1 MHKKKTLFFESEL
14 IFLAY
19 NTKYS
24 KKNTQLLKRLTK
36 NDIMLSVL
44 EKIQNEFH
52 FERNITM
59 TKTDLVNVVAAEAQ
73 ISKKDA
79 DAAVAA
85 VFAAITNALKEGDKV
100 QLIGFGTFE
109 VKEVS
114 EREGRNPK
122 TGETI
127 KIAATKKPAFAA
139 SKVLKDEVNA

>member
-1 MHKKKTLFFESEL
+1 
-14 IFLAY
+14 
-19 NTKYS
+19 
-24 KKNTQLLKRLTK
+24 
-36 NDIMLSVL
+36 
-44 EKIQNEFH
+44 
-52 FERNITM
+52 M
-59 TKTDLVNVVAAEAQ
+59 TKTDLINVVAAEAQ

-85 VFAAITNALKEGDKV
+85 VFSAITNALKDGDKV

-109 VKEVS
+109 VKEVG

-127 KIAATKKPAFAA
+127 KIAASKKASFSA